1 MLTISDDNHVRT
13 LTLARPEA
21 LNAFNEA
28 LYDATTIAL
37 REAAADDDV
46 AVVLLTGTGR
56 AFSAGTDLVEMHH
69 RVSGGAFTA
78 GEYGFAGLIDA
89 LIAFPKPLVCA
100 VNGVGVG
107 IGTTILGFAD
117 LVFMSSAA
125 RLRCPFTSLGLAP
138 EAASSYLLPG
148 LVGRQNAAWLLMSS
162 EWIDAEEARAMGL
175 VWKVCAPD
183 DLQAEAMR
191 HARLLASRPLPSLI
205 AVKRALAAPHV
216 AATRAAFERENAAI
230 DDLLG
235 SPAAAAALA
244 GFSARTSG

>member
-1 MLTISDDNHVRT
+1 MTEADLGHLRSD
-13 LTLARPEA
+13 LLSARLDAARLRAA
-21 LNAFNEA
+21 LSGQSDPLPAFVPP
-28 LYDATTIAL
+28 
-37 REAAADDDV
+37 AD
-46 AVVLLTGTGR
+46 TP
-56 AFSAGTDLVEMHH
+56 TDLVEMHH

-216 AATRAAFERENAAI
+216 AAARAATVSKAAGT
-230 DDLLG
+230 L
-235 SPAAAAALA
+235 PA
-244 GFSARTSG
+244 